1 MVKLCQALK
10 SKRVADKDQ
19 GEKQKK
25 TEKKEKEKAF
35 VLEEATGKEN
45 NLFCS
50 DIKIV
55 KKTPKKVMS
64 DLSQIYNRPKK
75 VKKTF

>member
-1 MVKLCQALK
+1 M
-10 SKRVADKDQ
+10 
-19 GEKQKK
+19 
-25 TEKKEKEKAF
+25 
-35 VLEEATGKEN
+35 
-45 NLFCS
+45 FCS

-75 VKKTF
+75 VKKVISSNTATGVGAKLIPPTALSKELKVPDVG